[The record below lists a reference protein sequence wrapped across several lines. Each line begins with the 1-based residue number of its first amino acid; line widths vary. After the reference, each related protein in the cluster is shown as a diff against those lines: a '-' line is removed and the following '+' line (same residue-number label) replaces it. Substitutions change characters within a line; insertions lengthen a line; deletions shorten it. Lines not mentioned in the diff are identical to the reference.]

1 METSPASP
9 SGAPRVEAP
18 RPRGR
23 WKRRLVLGLLGLG
36 LLILIAPYAGAPFLR
51 DTLVGVLEDELDAR
65 AALRDLSFSW
75 PGELHLQGLELRDP
89 ENALLV
95 SVEDVRASVELLPL
109 LAGRVRAEVSVLD
122 PELHVSRAPDGRWNW
137 ERARSESR
145 AAKESK
151 AEAPTDE
158 RIEAPDLHARV
169 LIEEGR
175 VVVHGPGAETRL
187 EKLTFQV
194 DVAGLDRPASF
205 SFGVDVRGPGGP
217 AGSVA
222 LHGAFTAAA
231 EGVIDVGTC
240 TGEAQLE
247 LTDLDLAGLAPA
259 LALAAP
265 VQGVAGVAGGK
276 VALELGRGLALRGTS
291 ALTLRELVVAG
302 PRAGEPLRVA
312 RIGLDGT
319 ATLAENGEG
328 TQHLELRAD
337 DFLTVAYDGSS
348 RLSPA
353 GEGQLGGSLTVTGD
367 LARLSELARPWA
379 PLQEGVAIQGR
390 LAHKVDLSARLSAF
404 APTTF
409 DLSVVGGLSEV
420 AARDAGGRAIELGE
434 LASVALE
441 LEARGNLAEG
451 ALQVEKL
458 SLGAGPLSL
467 RASCL
472 VAGAS
477 AGATEG
483 LRLRQAAFSAE
494 ADLERLRGTLATL
507 VDLSDLPFGG
517 RLSASGTLGGE
528 PTNLTGEG
536 RVEGRG
542 LVLGDTALD
551 TLDGEFRGRW
561 TSTGLDGSGTL
572 RLGALTLARPEGEP
586 LRVPGLTL
594 GGTLQQG
601 TAGKGT
607 LGLNLQTADGGVKLI
622 VQGESDLP
630 GFPGTLTGDARF
642 SYKLDGRIERLA
654 SLLGPLLAGAG
665 APSGDLRGQGELRA
679 ALEDGTLARAGG
691 KLELFVAGLGVRG
704 ADGKALALGGL
715 AQSALVAEGELD
727 GALGAFELRSLTL
740 TAGALRARAKGKIVG
755 LVGAA
760 ATPALD
766 SGELALDADLEA
778 LGRDLAALVDL
789 GGARLGG
796 GKLALALT
804 LASRAERLEAKGT
817 LRADALRLARE
828 EGPPLEQRELAA
840 DFDLVLDPAA
850 GSVVVHKAHLAS
862 QSGSLEVT
870 GTLEA
875 LATPE
880 RARAD
885 LRLAAA
891 GELERLL
898 ADFSPQPPG
907 RRMAGKLG
915 ADFELTGDQGAFRAE
930 GTATIEGFRLEV
942 AAAPAEPAAPQKAG
956 KPSTNG
962 AAAAA
967 PLVIEDAKIAL
978 GCAAAIELAQG
989 SVDVE
994 RFTLDSGLVRGG
1006 AKGRVRG
1013 LALGPAVPAGGQP
1026 APSEL
1031 VFEGC
1036 TGEFAYVPDRL
1047 GAVLAPWL
1055 PGRWSGAKE
1064 ERATFSFSGRASE
1077 LDLATL
1083 LAGTEG
1089 RIELGLGHLVRP
1101 EIELGGTLALE
1112 AQGGRTLVK
1121 GDLLANG
1128 GTLQVDGALALDGKA
1143 GETSQLSLQAKDL
1156 RANSGLAPLLAYVH
1170 PAFAGANLAQ
1180 GQLDGLIGASLD
1192 LRYEGPLT
1200 LAALEQGWDALPK
1213 EPIHGQ
1219 GRLEVR
1225 SASLKGSPLLS
1236 ALKEFGVDAEKE
1248 LDLHPIEF
1256 TIQRGRVTYAKPWT
1270 WTLSGTETTF
1280 TGSVGLDQTL
1290 DLAWN
1295 LPISDALVKRWG
1307 FLESLRGQLLTIP
1320 LRGTVSRPKLEADD
1334 MLKELA
1340 AKAAKNELGSR
1351 LGLGGGAAD
1360 EDPAKLLEQADKLW
1374 DSGKK
1379 AEAAKIYGRLR
1390 EEFKLSLV
1398 YALNKDRIKD
1408 RAKFTA
1414 PK

>member
-1 METSPASP
+1 MDTSTASP

-23 WKRRLVLGLLGLG
+23 WKRRLLLGLLGLG

-51 DTLVGVLEDELDAR
+51 DAVVGALEDQLDAH

-89 ENALLV
+89 ENELLV

-109 LAGRVRAEVSVLD
+109 LGGRVRAELSVLD

-145 AAKESK
+145 AAKESQP
-151 AEAPTDE
+151 EAPTDE
-158 RIEAPDLHARV
+158 RLEAPDLHARV

-187 EKLTFQV
+187 EKLTFQL

-240 TGEAQLE
+240 TGTAELE

-276 VALELGRGLALRGTS
+276 VELELGRGLALRGTS

-328 TQHLELRAD
+328 TQHLELAAD

-353 GEGQLGGSLTVTGD
+353 GEGQLGGSLTVAGD

-379 PLQEGVAIQGR
+379 PLQEGVRIQGR

-409 DLSVVGGLSEV
+409 DLSLVGGLSEV
-420 AARDAGGRAIELGE
+420 AAHDAQGRAIELGE

-458 SLGAGPLSL
+458 SLGAGPLAL

-477 AGATEG
+477 ASASEG

-536 RVEGRG
+536 RVEGRA

-561 TSTGLDGSGTL
+561 TKTGLDGSGTL
-572 RLGALTLARPEGEP
+572 RLGALTLARPDGEP

-607 LGLNLQTADGGVKLI
+607 LGLNLQTADGGLKLI

-665 APSGDLRGQGELRA
+665 APSGDLRGQGEVRA
-679 ALEDGTLARAGG
+679 VLEDGALARASG
-691 KLELFVAGLGVRG
+691 KLEIFVAGLGVRDAG
-704 ADGKALALGGL
+704 GQALALGGL
-715 AQSALVAEGELD
+715 AQSALVVEGDLD

-740 TAGALRARAKGKIVG
+740 TAGALRARAKGKVVG

-760 ATPALD
+760 ALPALD

-796 GKLALALT
+796 GKLALELT
-804 LASRAERLEAKGT
+804 LAARAERLEAKGT
-817 LRADALRLARE
+817 LRADALRLARA

-840 DFDLVLDPAA
+840 DFDLALDPKA
-850 GSVVVHKAHLAS
+850 GSLAVRRAHLAS
-862 QSGSLEVT
+862 QSGSLEIT
-870 GTLEA
+870 GTLEE

-885 LRLAAA
+885 LRLTAA

-907 RRMAGKLG
+907 RSMSGKLG

-942 AAAPAEPAAPQKAG
+942 AAAPAEPAAQR
-956 KPSTNG
+956 KPDTGG
-962 AAAAA
+962 AAQAA

-978 GCAAAIELAQG
+978 GCAAAIELAPG
-989 SVDVE
+989 SIDVE
-994 RFTLDSGLVRGG
+994 KFTLDSGLVRGG
-1006 AKGRVRG
+1006 AKGKVRG
-1013 LALGPAVPAGGQP
+1013 LALGPAPTLPAGEER

-1077 LDLATL
+1077 LDLPAL
-1083 LAGTEG
+1083 LAGTDG
-1089 RIELGLGHLVRP
+1089 RIELGLEHLVRP

-1112 AQGGRTLVK
+1112 AKDGRTLVK

-1200 LAALEQGWDALPK
+1200 LAALEKGWDALPK

-1225 SASLKGSPLLS
+1225 SASLKGSPLLA

-1270 WTLSGTETTF
+1270 WMLSGTETTF

-1320 LRGTVSRPKLEADD
+1320 LRGTVSHPKLEADD

-1360 EDPAKLLEQADKLW
+1360 EDPAKLLQQADKLW